1 MPKFYWKYLGNTTA
15 ALWAAVVSFFSLQRS
30 EDLPRVFLSVTDLVL
45 HAGAYTGLAFALAIG
60 RAQSNVWSWRRLFA
74 AFAVGTALEVLQ
86 PLIAGRFF
94 DWMDVLAN
102 AAGIF
107 LGTVLASFLTR
118 RIFNP

>member
-15 ALWAAVVSFFSLQRS
+15 ALWAAVVSFFSLQTR
-30 EDLPRVFLSVTDLVL
+30 EDLPQIFLSVTDLVL

>member
-15 ALWAAVVSFFSLQRS
+15 ALWAAVVSFFSLQTR
-30 EDLPRVFLSVTDLVL
+30 EDLPQIFLLVTDLFL
-45 HAGAYTGLAFALAIG
+45 HAGAYAGLAFALAIG

>member
-15 ALWAAVVSFFSLQRS
+15 ALWAAVVSFFSLQTR
-30 EDLPRVFLSVTDLVL
+30 EDLPQIFLSVTDLFL
-45 HAGAYTGLAFALAIG
+45 HAGAYAGLAFALAIG

-94 DWMDVLAN
+94 DLMDVLAN

>member
-1 MPKFYWKYLGNTTA
+1 VPKLYWKYVGNTTA

-45 HAGAYTGLAFALAIG
+45 HAGAYAGLAFALAIG
-60 RAQSNVWSWRRLFA
+60 RAESNVWSWRRMIA
-74 AFAVGTALEVLQ
+74 AFAVGTSLEVLQ
-86 PLIAGRFF
+86 PLVSGRFF
-94 DWMDVLAN
+94 DFRDVVAN
-102 AAGIF
+102 ASGIF

>member
-1 MPKFYWKYLGNTTA
+1 MPKLYWKYVGNTTA

-45 HAGAYTGLAFALAIG
+45 HAGAYAGLSFALAIG
-60 RAQSNVWSWRRLFA
+60 RAESNVWSWRRMIA
-74 AFAVGTALEVLQ
+74 AFAVGTSLEVLQ
-86 PLIAGRFF
+86 PLVSGRFF
-94 DWMDVLAN
+94 DFRDVLAN

>member
-15 ALWAAVVSFFSLQRS
+15 ALWAAVVSFFSLQTR
-30 EDLPRVFLSVTDLVL
+30 EDMPQIFLSVTDLFL
-45 HAGAYTGLAFALAIG
+45 HAGAYAGLAFALALG
-60 RAQSNVWSWRRLFA
+60 RAEYNVWSWRRLIA

-86 PLIAGRFF
+86 PLVASRFF
-94 DWMDVLAN
+94 DWMDVAAN
-102 AAGIF
+102 GAGIF

>member
-1 MPKFYWKYLGNTTA
+1 VPKFYWKYLGNTTA
-15 ALWAAVVSFFSLQRS
+15 ALWAAVVSFFSLQTR
-30 EDLPRVFLSVTDLVL
+30 EDLPQIFLLVTDLVL
-45 HAGAYTGLAFALAIG
+45 HAGAYAGLAFALAIG

>member
-1 MPKFYWKYLGNTTA
+1 MPKFYWKCLGNTTA
-15 ALWAAVVSFFSLQRS
+15 ALWAAVVSFFSLQTR
-30 EDLPRVFLSVTDLVL
+30 EDLPQIFLLVTDLFL
-45 HAGAYTGLAFALAIG
+45 HAGAYAGLAFALAIG

>member
-1 MPKFYWKYLGNTTA
+1 VPKFYWKYLGNTTA
-15 ALWAAVVSFFSLQRS
+15 ALWAAVVSFFSLQTR
-30 EDLPRVFLSVTDLVL
+30 EDLPQIFLLVTDLFL
-45 HAGAYTGLAFALAIG
+45 HAGAYAGLAFALAIG

>member
-15 ALWAAVVSFFSLQRS
+15 ALWAAVVSFFSLQTR
-30 EDLPRVFLSVTDLVL
+30 EDLPQIFLSVTDLFL
-45 HAGAYTGLAFALAIG
+45 HAGAYAGLAFALAIG
-60 RAQSNVWSWRRLFA
+60 RAESNVWSWRRLFA

>member
-15 ALWAAVVSFFSLQRS
+15 AIWAAVVSFFSLQTR
-30 EDLPRVFLSVTDLVL
+30 EDLPKFFLSVTDLFL
-45 HAGAYTGLAFALAIG
+45 HAGAYAGLAFALAIG

>member
-1 MPKFYWKYLGNTTA
+1 VPKFYWKYLGNTTA
-15 ALWAAVVSFFSLQRS
+15 ALWAAVVSFFSLQTR
-30 EDLPRVFLSVTDLVL
+30 EDLPQIFLSVTDLFL
-45 HAGAYTGLAFALAIG
+45 HAGAYAGLAFALAIG

-94 DWMDVLAN
+94 DLMDVLAN